1 MENMQDILKKYY
13 ASGGKDLF
21 KEQDDDANMGVNPH
35 SIYNGPSYS
44 LTEII
49 KTDPGLLE
57 KLKTQWFNEVPDDTK
72 LDVRG
77 KQEQTKQFAEK
88 LESIRFRNYSSRD
101 EFDDSESFL
110 LELLFYKYC
119 PDLNEFGPDANQYLG
134 GRQPPVDM
142 KRKGFMS
149 GLVPTIYPCIELV
162 VVSSAAYFLDVKM
175 ILRAFKDFM
184 EKDHAERNLPR
195 EYGKVQFY
203 KGTTAQGNG
212 ARAVQYAAKQLGMP
226 SVYCCE

>member
-1 MENMQDILKKYY
+1 MNDYQNMRVP
-13 ASGGKDLF
+13 
-21 KEQDDDANMGVNPH
+21 MTPT
-35 SIYNGPSYS
+35 YS
-44 LTEII
+44 LIEIV
-49 KTDPGLLE
+49 KTDSELLE

-77 KQEQTKQFAEK
+77 KQVQTKQFAEK

-149 GLVPTIYPCIELV
+149 GDISTVMSPRTVLHWAENAKIFNDISYSFRVT
-162 VVSSAAYFLDVKM
+162 FLNKCDES
-175 ILRAFKDFM
+175 
-184 EKDHAERNLPR
+184 EKNIIAEYYQRCFGDDLP
-195 EYGKVQFY
+195 ESLI
-203 KGTTAQGNG
+203 N
-212 ARAVQYAAKQLGMP
+212 KQ
-226 SVYCCE
+226 SK